1 MINSSKLD
9 KELKAAGISIL
20 GCNSNGVV
28 WDVDGNEIQDRQ
40 DVAAVIAAHNPNTP
54 MWDDI
59 RKERDALLVKCDW
72 TQLADA
78 ALTFEEKAAWSD
90 YRQALR
96 DIPQTFENPEDVIF
110 PSVPGGA

>member
-1 MINSSKLD
+1 MINVTKLQ
-9 KELKAAGISIL
+9 KELSNIPNG
-20 GCNSNGVV
+20 GCNDKGVV
-28 WDVDGNEIQDRQ
+28 WDVDGVTEIQSRP
-40 DVAAVIAAHNPNTP
+40 DVAAILAAHNPNTP
-54 MWDDI
+54 AWDDI
-59 RKERDALLVKCDW
+59 RKERDALLAKCDW

-78 ALTFEEKAAWSD
+78 ALTIEEKAAWSD